1 MHDNCI
7 LQIGF
12 HHLGFIFL
20 KKLNMW
26 VFQISDKWAVTASHC
41 FFDENGI
48 RSIDKTKEDFSLVI
62 GIHDRTVITDM
73 LR

>member
-12 HHLGFIFL
+12 HHLGFISL
-20 KKLNMW
+20 KIYNKS
-26 VFQISDKWAVTASHC
+26 VFQISDNWAVTASHC

-62 GIHDRTVITDM
+62 GIHDRTVVTDM

>member
-1 MHDNCI
+1 M
-7 LQIGF
+7 
-12 HHLGFIFL
+12 
-20 KKLNMW
+20 NMW

-62 GIHDRTVITDM
+62 GIHDRTVVTDM